1 MTTIIEALRQ
11 VDEDWRAYA
20 RAVVTLC
27 ELAADYELADYD
39 AAAPVS
45 GWVSAER
52 GRRGNQLSIQLARVS
67 LVRRIWLESNADFS
81 LAREAAL
88 F

>member
-1 MTTIIEALRQ
+1 MTTTNEALRQ

-39 AAAPVS
+39 
-45 GWVSAER
+45 VSAER

-67 LVRRIWLESNADFS
+67 LVRRIWLESIADFS

-88 F
+88 S

>member
-1 MTTIIEALRQ
+1 MTTTNEALRQ

-39 AAAPVS
+39 ATAPVS

-52 GRRGNQLSIQLARVS
+52 RRGNQLSIQLARVS
-67 LVRRIWLESNADFS
+67 LVRRIWLESIADFS

-88 F
+88 S

>member
-1 MTTIIEALRQ
+1 MTTTNEARRQ

-39 AAAPVS
+39 ATAPAS

-52 GRRGNQLSIQLARVS
+52 GRRGNQLSIQLARVTI
-67 LVRRIWLESNADFS
+67 VRRVWLDALGDYD
-81 LAREAAL
+81 LALRAPY
-88 F
+88 

>member
-1 MTTIIEALRQ
+1 MTTTNEALRQ

-39 AAAPVS
+39 ATAPAS

-52 GRRGNQLSIQLARVS
+52 GRRGNQLSIQLARVTI
-67 LVRRIWLESNADFS
+67 VRRVWLDALGDYD
-81 LAREAAL
+81 LALRAPY
-88 F
+88 